1 MLLNDFVDENKHD
14 DAGAEEMG
22 KFISS
27 FHNLLNV
34 QLKSNQQI
42 PYKCSV
48 KKTTIMDYLVLSF
61 CLILILFDFFF
72 EGKNQEEKKKKLRKR
87 RKRTRPG
94 KKDDSENKV

>member
-34 QLKSNQQI
+34 QLKSNLQI

-48 KKTTIMDYLVLSF
+48 KKTDNYGLPCVN
-61 CLILILFDFFF
+61 ILFVFFF

-94 KKDDSENKV
+94 KEDDSEF